1 MTMKKRT
8 LAACLLTGF
17 FSLLSAPA
25 LAQGGAEAAP
35 LKVYAAG
42 EISVDRYTVVKRLW
56 TGDLRSMIYAPT
68 YPTSGEGITA
78 LVDAANAAGAN
89 GMVNVYC
96 VDEAMGRSESSAFLC
111 YGLAVK
117 TK

>member
-1 MTMKKRT
+1 MEKRT

-25 LAQGGAEAAP
+25 LAQGGAGAAP
-35 LKVYAAG
+35 LKVYASG

-56 TGDLRSMIYAPT
+56 TGDLRSVIYAPT
-68 YPTSGEGITA
+68 YPTSGEGIAA
-78 LVDAANAAGAN
+78 LVDAANAAGADA
-89 GMVNVYC
+89 MVNVYC
-96 VDEAMGRSESSAFLC
+96 LNEATGHGGADSFLC

>member
-1 MTMKKRT
+1 MKTPT
-8 LAACLLTGF
+8 LAACLLAGL
-17 FSLLSAPA
+17 FSLTVSPVS
-25 LAQGGAEAAP
+25 AQGSAEAAP

-56 TGDLRSMIYAPT
+56 TEDLRSAIYVPA
-68 YPTSGEGITA
+68 YSTSGEGIAA
-78 LVDAANAAGAN
+78 LVDTAGSAGAN
-89 GMVNVYC
+89 GLVNVHC
-96 VDEAMGRSESSAFLC
+96 VDEAMGRGEGGAFLC